1 MKRFLILALA
11 CLLTGCSAER
21 AGRAATKTVSF
32 VGKTATKTTVAAV
45 KTTGSVAATTT
56 KTVVSTSGH
65 IIASAAKAG
74 FVTVKDVATGVSR
87 QVPYSEGLRLYAA
100 TKSAEV
106 KTYMKAFEIVRDGMV
121 LRSDWKKVK
130 TASGNL
136 ALKPGDVVHVKPAA
150 KS

>member
-74 FVTVKDVATGVSR
+74 FVTVKDVASSGN
-87 QVPYSEGLRLYAA
+87 RLYAA